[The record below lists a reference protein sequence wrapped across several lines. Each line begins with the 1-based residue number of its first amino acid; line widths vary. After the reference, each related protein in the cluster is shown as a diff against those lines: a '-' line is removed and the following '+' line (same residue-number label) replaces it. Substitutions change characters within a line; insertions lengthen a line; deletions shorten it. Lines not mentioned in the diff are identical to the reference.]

1 MSTVHNSRYDLG
13 GIEISRLIK
22 TVIFSK
28 IMPMGNFR
36 GGPGG
41 RCLVVLALLHY
52 LGYPVY
58 RILAQYGHRLRFL
71 KRFAAKLK
79 G

>member
-1 MSTVHNSRYDLG
+1 MSPVRNNRYDLAG
-13 GIEISRLIK
+13 LELSRLIK
-22 TVIFSK
+22 TAIVAK
-28 IMPMGNFR
+28 LVPMGNFR

-58 RILAQYGHRLRFL
+58 RLLAQYGQRLRL
-71 KRFAAKLK
+71 LRRFTAKLR

>member
-1 MSTVHNSRYDLG
+1 MSTVQNSRYDLG
-13 GIEISRLIK
+13 GLEISRLIK

-71 KRFAAKLK
+71 KRLAVKLK